1 MTQLKLSGAAGKTQK
16 TGRLL
21 CCEGATETDDC
32 QEERGKLSIRP
43 YIRPSIHP
51 SIHLSVHPFCP
62 FCLYMYL
69 HYLLCLCS
77 RGMWWLRG
85 AYCWKD
91 YNIHSWWGSTSLSR
105 HQTCSTL
112 SWTMLMEERYV
123 FRKSTSVSFAIE
135 SKIYKPLASEHQHLL
150 QISLVYTCKL

>member
-51 SIHLSVHPFCP
+51 SVRPSILSILSILSIYVLTLSVV
-62 FCLYMYL
+62 
-69 HYLLCLCS
+69 
-77 RGMWWLRG
+77 
-85 AYCWKD
+85 
-91 YNIHSWWGSTSLSR
+91 SL
-105 HQTCSTL
+105 
-112 SWTMLMEERYV
+112 
-123 FRKSTSVSFAIE
+123 
-135 SKIYKPLASEHQHLL
+135 
-150 QISLVYTCKL
+150 